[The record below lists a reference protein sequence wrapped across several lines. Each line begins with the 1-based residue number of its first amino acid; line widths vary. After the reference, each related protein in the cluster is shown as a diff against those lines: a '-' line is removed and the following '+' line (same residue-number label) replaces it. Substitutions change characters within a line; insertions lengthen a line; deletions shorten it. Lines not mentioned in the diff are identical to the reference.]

1 MAGAGFVLVGDAAG
15 LADAFWGD
23 GIDTALV
30 SGTLAAA
37 HLASALGSDDVGATR
52 FAGYAR
58 SVERVL
64 GAKLALG
71 VERQRHAVRETTR
84 EAVGL

>member
-1 MAGAGFVLVGDAAG
+1 MAGAGFLLVGDAAG

-37 HLASALGSDDVGATR
+37 HLASAFRVRDLGTAR
-52 FAGYAR
+52 LAGYAR

-71 VERQRHAVRETTR
+71 VRRQRTASIATDLS
-84 EAVGL
+84 GP